1 MARIVVAGYMVR
13 NPRAGNVLAFFHY
26 LLGLSL
32 LGHDITYIEESG
44 DWGPSCY
51 DPETGALSDDPA
63 AGIAVANRLFTQ
75 FDLHLPLIYA
85 NRETGAISGDAIEPI
100 TSIIESADLLL
111 NIGGVCWLPEF
122 EKARR
127 KALID
132 MDPMFTQAGRF
143 GHALIERHDVCF
155 SYGANIGHPRCRI
168 PSDGAQWHPTRPP
181 VVIDMWS
188 DFERQVPESSP
199 PSRYTTIASL
209 HVPPGEVAHGGFQY
223 GQKDRELARFL
234 KLPTITSAELEIAL
248 ATTDTGAM
256 LNFRK
261 AGWLVRDAGEV
272 SATMESYMRYIAA
285 SKGEFSVAKH
295 AYVASF
301 SGWFSDR
308 SVCYMAAG
316 RPVILQDT
324 GFTEWL
330 PSGEG
335 VLAFSSPEQ
344 AAACLASVERN
355 YRRHSEAALELAK
368 KYFSHEVVLPR
379 LLDIARA

>member
-26 LLGLSL
+26 LLGLSR
-32 LGHDITYIEESG
+32 LGHEVTYIEESG

-63 AGIAVANRLFTQ
+63 AGIAVAKRLFTQ
-75 FDLHLPLIYA
+75 FDLHLPLIYL
-85 NRETGAISGDAIEPI
+85 NRETGVMSGDASEPI

-168 PSDGAQWHPTRPP
+168 PSDGAQWHPTGPP

-188 DFERQVPESSP
+188 DFGRRVPASSTP
-199 PSRYTTIASL
+199 YRYTTIASL
-209 HVPPGEVAHGGFQY
+209 HVHPGEITHSGFQY

-234 KLPTITSAELEIAL
+234 KLPAMTSAKLEIAL
-248 ATTDTGAM
+248 ATTDTSAV
-256 LNFRK
+256 LNFRN
-261 AGWLVRDAGEV
+261 AGWVVRDAGEV
-272 SATMESYMRYIAA
+272 SATMESYRSYIAA

-308 SVCYMAAG
+308 SVCYMASG

-324 GFTEWL
+324 GFSEWL
-330 PSGEG
+330 PIGKG
-335 VLAFSSPEQ
+335 VVAFSSPDE
-344 AAACLASVERN
+344 AVACLASVEEN
-355 YRRHSEAALELAK
+355 YRGHCEAALDIAK
-368 KYFSHEVVLPR
+368 THFRHDVVLPR
-379 LLDIARA
+379 LLDIACA